1 MITDGKLSIYLTI
14 QAQLVGQKEMMA
26 AQKKQILIA
35 MNGFL
40 APPKATRKLST
51 MNPCPHN
58 KAAPQGG
65 GHPPPQQIHNK
76 LWPQH

>member
-1 MITDGKLSIYLTI
+1 
-14 QAQLVGQKEMMA
+14 
-26 AQKKQILIA
+26 